1 MRPFV
6 PGQSAHATHSAL
18 KAAVQ
23 TMDSAQQN
31 AVLWFGEILSRKL
44 YQDLG
49 YSSINQYAQQA
60 LGFSRTRTGDFLQLC
75 RKLDKLPAIKREV
88 AEGKLGYT
96 KARELAKVAD
106 QKNETE
112 WLELAKSTS
121 RRELEHEVKRAKLE
135 AVNLAQGQTSLLP
148 PPVKRPAAVIPVRIS
163 FEFTPEQFARYEALT
178 EQLHKR
184 GGAGGDKVEILLQA
198 MGSLVAESAPRGGS
212 ESPLCQIHIHQC
224 PDCEKATIQT
234 SRGEMAVSPQDLD
247 RARCDAQIL
256 EPGKRN
262 TSTIPP
268 AVRRRVLARDRH
280 RCQSPGCPHTRFLE
294 IHHKIPRAQGGS
306 HDPENL
312 VTLCA
317 ACHARVHRHPA
328 SPLLAREKEPRY
340 QASPSLAVG
349 YRCTSR

>member
-1 MRPFV
+1 MLPILPSGSPFRPWI
-6 PGQSAHATHSAL
+6 PPSKTPL
-18 KAAVQ
+18 
-23 TMDSAQQN
+23 
-31 AVLWFGEILSRKL
+31 LWFGEILSRKL

-148 PPVKRPAAVIPVRIS
+148 APVNRPAAVIPVRVC

-184 GGAGGDKVEILLQA
+184 GSAGGDKVEMLLQA
-198 MGSLVAESAPRGGS
+198 MASLAAESAPRGESKARPFRSIFINVLIARKPPSRPAGRRWRFPHKTWTAPGATHRSWSQES
-212 ESPLCQIHIHQC
+212 E
-224 PDCEKATIQT
+224 
-234 SRGEMAVSPQDLD
+234 
-247 RARCDAQIL
+247 
-256 EPGKRN
+256 
-262 TSTIPP
+262 IPAP
-268 AVRRRVLARDRH
+268 FRRRSGDGSWPAIGTVARAPAALTPDSSRSTT
-280 RCQSPGCPHTRFLE
+280 RSRAPGAEATTR
-294 IHHKIPRAQGGS
+294 K
-306 HDPENL
+306 
-312 VTLCA
+312 T
-317 ACHARVHRHPA
+317 
-328 SPLLAREKEPRY
+328 
-340 QASPSLAVG
+340 
-349 YRCTSR
+349 

>member
-1 MRPFV
+1 MHPFV
-6 PGQSAHATHSAL
+6 PGQSAYAAHSAL
-18 KAAVQ
+18 KTAVQ

-60 LGFSRTRTGDFLQLC
+60 LGFSRTRTGDFLHLC

-112 WLELAKSTS
+112 WLELAKSKS

-148 PPVKRPAAVIPVRIS
+148 APVNRPAAVIPVRVS

-184 GGAGGDKVEILLQA
+184 GGAGADRVEILLQA
-198 MGSLVAESAPRGGS
+198 LSSLVEESAPRGGI
-212 ESPLCQIHIHQC
+212 EGPPFQIHIHQC

-234 SRGEMAVSPQDLD
+234 SRGEMAISPQDLD
-247 RARCDAQIL
+247 RARCDAQTQ
-256 EPGKRN
+256 EPGQRN

-268 AVRRRVLARDRH
+268 AVRRQVLARDRH

-312 VTLCA
+312 ITLCS

-328 SPLLAREKEPRY
+328 SQVLAREKEARY
-340 QASPSLAVG
+340 QASLCMVPDFPCPSP
-349 YRCTSR
+349 